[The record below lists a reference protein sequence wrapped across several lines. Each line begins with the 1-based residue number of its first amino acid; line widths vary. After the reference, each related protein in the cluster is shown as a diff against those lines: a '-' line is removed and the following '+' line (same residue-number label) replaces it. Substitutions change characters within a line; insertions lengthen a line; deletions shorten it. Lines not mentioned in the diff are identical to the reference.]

1 MVAFARDERETEMSK
16 TMFIA
21 YRHGGI
27 VPASVTGKP
36 DQKVAAHEAVEVPVT
51 YGRSLVDDRFAYEVE
66 PEKKLK
72 AKPAGTKDGD
82 KALPNLG
89 AAMDAAKAKLAGAD
103 LAGQEKAKPSG
114 TKDGDK
120 ALPNIE
126 AAMDAAK
133 ARLAGADLVGQ
144 EMAKPADTKDGDKVL
159 SDLEAAVDAAKTKL
173 ASADLVGKEAAAAD
187 LALAEKALADAR
199 AAG

>member
-1 MVAFARDERETEMSK
+1 MSK

-66 PEKKLK
+66 PEKKKNK
-72 AKPAGTKDGD
+72 AKPAGAKDGD
-82 KALPNLG
+82 RALSDLE
-89 AAMDAAKAKLAGAD
+89 AAVDAAKAKLAGAD
-103 LAGQEKAKPSG
+103 L
-114 TKDGDK
+114 
-120 ALPNIE
+120 
-126 AAMDAAK
+126 
-133 ARLAGADLVGQ
+133 
-144 EMAKPADTKDGDKVL
+144 
-159 SDLEAAVDAAKTKL
+159 
-173 ASADLVGKEAAAAD
+173 VGKEAAEAE
-187 LALAEKALADAR
+187 LASAEKALADAQ